1 MTFAMNWGKSGSR
14 MTWTFFQKCLF
25 VKKTFRIIPFPY
37 SIWCLGNWYTVQSM
51 NTHKTSGKVLFV
63 SYQLNVLCCIFQ
75 KWPIIDIVPWVTWRK
90 GGVIVLNPLLW
101 THNIKTLFSLI
112 IKILICYI
120 QQEESKARWE
130 KLSFWK
136 VMYGFGLCLDLDC
149 QRGLYSGHILSL
161 ECRGFTL
168 FLIFSM

>member
-1 MTFAMNWGKSGSR
+1 
-14 MTWTFFQKCLF
+14 
-25 VKKTFRIIPFPY
+25 
-37 SIWCLGNWYTVQSM
+37 M

-75 KWPIIDIVPWVTWRK
+75 KWPVIDIVPWVTWRK

-112 IKILICYI
+112 IKNINMLHSTGGIKGTVREIIL
-120 QQEESKARWE
+120 
-130 KLSFWK
+130 LK

-168 FLIFSM
+168 FLIFPM